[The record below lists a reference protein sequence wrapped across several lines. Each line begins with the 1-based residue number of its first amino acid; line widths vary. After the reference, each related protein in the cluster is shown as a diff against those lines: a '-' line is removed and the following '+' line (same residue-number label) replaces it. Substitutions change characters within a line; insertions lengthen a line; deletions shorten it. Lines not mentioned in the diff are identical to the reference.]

1 MERVPYRPDYLKWER
16 HFQNMANRMKMN
28 RKGRSIIVSPNV
40 QEGAGVELVTMV
52 TPQAQVIEMANAIK
66 RKSSACKPHSST
78 KRRKGNISP
87 SNKKKKKSATK
98 PATKKKT
105 TTKKKSATKKRSA
118 RKR

>member
-1 MERVPYRPDYLKWER
+1 
-16 HFQNMANRMKMN
+16 MN
-28 RKGRSIIVSPNV
+28 RKGRSIIVSPHV

-87 SNKKKKKSATK
+87 STKKKKSATK